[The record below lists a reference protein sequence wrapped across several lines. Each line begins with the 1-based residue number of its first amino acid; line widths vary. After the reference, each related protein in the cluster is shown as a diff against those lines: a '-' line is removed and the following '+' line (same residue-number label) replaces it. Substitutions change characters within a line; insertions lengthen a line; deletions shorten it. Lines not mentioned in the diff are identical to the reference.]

1 MSNSLFEALEKFDP
15 DRSHYAFARER
26 HWAYHSGA
34 TKGCFIL
41 PNRKYVLK
49 FTIDNEETSFDE
61 TAREAQIYQE
71 AVVRGIERIF
81 LPTKQFYTNHFGVT
95 FYTQPRITQ
104 ESCCVRYDEGIALL
118 GKSIHLKGN
127 MDVELIGRS
136 MKVRPNDET
145 WTLRAYH
152 VYGKKFMQEFAAF
165 TQDWGINDLHK
176 GNTGYLKNRPVLL
189 DYSGY
194 HRNSYSPTS
203 SDSEEY

>member
-71 AVVRGIERIF
+71 AVIRGIERIF

-95 FYTQPRITQ
+95 FYTQPLITK
-104 ESCCVRYDEGIALL
+104 ESCCVDYGECVALL
-118 GKSIHLKGN
+118 GKSTHLRGSR
-127 MDVELIGRS
+127 DVELVTRC
-136 MKVRPNDET
+136 MEVRPSDEV

-152 VYGKKFMQEFAAF
+152 IYGKKFMQEFAAF

-194 HRNSYSPTS
+194 HRNSYSPTT